1 MDPVL
6 HRDAEARGL
15 TRDVLR
21 GALFTR
27 PARGVSMLRAH
38 EDDLASRCRAVALVL
53 PDDVVFTHLTA
64 ATLRGWWLP
73 AVRAPL
79 LIACTDADAPHHD
92 RRGVYVRRCGI
103 PTQHRERL
111 GDVPVASAAWTI
123 IELAEHLRL
132 IDLVVAIDGALHL
145 GHVSVPEIRDAMVPG
160 RRGVRVLRR
169 ALDLV
174 EERSESAWE
183 SVLRLL
189 HVLAGVPVES
199 QAIVTN
205 PLGHVVARG
214 DLRIRGTRRL
224 VEYDGADH
232 RDRDQHRS
240 DLRREK
246 ELSRLGFERF
256 GYVAPEIMSDPG
268 QVIRDA
274 DTALGRRHDPSRLF
288 AWEQEIAAS
297 SFTGRGASALEHRLG
312 RFVRSTTP
320 RRREPDRPHPSER
333 RGVDETCT

>member
-21 GALFTR
+21 GAQFTR
-27 PARGVSMLRAH
+27 PAHGVSMLRAH

-53 PDDVVFTHLTA
+53 PDDVVFTHLTS

-73 AVRAPL
+73 DVRLPL
-79 LIACTDADAPHHD
+79 LVACSDTDAPHHD

-103 PTQHRERL
+103 PPRHRERI
-111 GDVPVASAAWTI
+111 GDVPIASAAWTI
-123 IELAEHLRL
+123 VELAEHLRL

-145 GHVSVPEIRDAMVPG
+145 GHVDVPGIREAMVPG

-174 EERSESAWE
+174 DRRSESAWE

-189 HVLAGVPVES
+189 HVFAGVPVEPQS
-199 QAIVTN
+199 LVTDA
-205 PLGHVVARG
+205 LGHVVARG

-246 ELSRLGFERF
+246 ALTRLGFERF
-256 GYVAPEIMSDPG
+256 GYVAPEIMADPG
-268 QVIRDA
+268 QVVRDA
-274 DTALGRRHDPSRLF
+274 DQALGRRHDPSRLMV
-288 AWEQEIAAS
+288 WEQEIGAS
-297 SFTGRGASALEHRLG
+297 SFSGRGATALEHRLR
-312 RFVRSTTP
+312 RFVRSDVP
-320 RRREPDRPHPSER
+320 RRREPVRPTALRRKRPDDPSA
-333 RGVDETCT
+333 